1 MTLYEWSFH
10 LPCTMNDVTAVEVDV
25 VATQESP
32 GGGSCSASSFLE
44 LTSEGGVLV
53 PRGATYAPVG
63 DSIELLI
70 ENAITAPSP
79 VGVGEGKSSQS
90 TGPPV
95 YLAHRQPSPRFPFP
109 LPVRRKTD
117 SIRPAVV
124 AEGCNESP
132 HSEKVSARRLHW
144 RRESRRSPLCAQ
156 ARAERRRAMA
166 SSAAGDQVRSVGS
179 PGR

>member
-53 PRGATYAPVG
+53 PRGATETYAPVG

-90 TGPPV
+90 TGSSRV
-95 YLAHRQPSPRFPFP
+95 PRTSTTFTEVP
-109 LPVRRKTD
+109 LP
-117 SIRPAVV
+117 PACSQ
-124 AEGCNESP
+124 EN
-132 HSEKVSARRLHW
+132 
-144 RRESRRSPLCAQ
+144 
-156 ARAERRRAMA
+156 
-166 SSAAGDQVRSVGS
+166 
-179 PGR
+179 